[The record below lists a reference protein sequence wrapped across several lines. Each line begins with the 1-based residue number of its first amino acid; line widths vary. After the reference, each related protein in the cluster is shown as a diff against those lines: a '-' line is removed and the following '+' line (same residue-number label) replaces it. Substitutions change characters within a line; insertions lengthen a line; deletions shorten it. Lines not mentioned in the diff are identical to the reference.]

1 MEMQQAV
8 EKDNVTIEE
17 GDGEK
22 GVQIVLSAEGQKMHQ
37 FTIRTLS
44 SLVDGASGTQEQT
57 GFECLDP
64 QFTQSSLPAAS
75 SSVPELGAT
84 SVATTLSAQGE
95 EKVVLCREAVLA
107 NDSVVD
113 DAVEQPT
120 KVDDTV
126 YATVGVREQSSPVQV
141 VDMNTGLVVVNLPNP
156 LVVLNPGLQ
165 KSSDNLTD
173 SQHTNMAALLR
184 IQAMAQAGQMSNTQ
198 YMAPLP
204 KPAAKP
210 VHACSHEFCG
220 KKFTSSSHLKYH
232 EMSHTGERL
241 LKCQAV
247 GCDRTFTWPAHL
259 KYHMKTHTGERQY
272 RCPAEGCDSTFYTP
286 QRLRVHVRTHTGE
299 RPFRCTEEGC
309 GKAFT
314 TAQNLRNHTRT
325 HTGERPFACQHE
337 GCNKRFTEYSSLKK
351 HQNTHTGE
359 RQYAC
364 EVCGKQFTQS
374 GSRNTH
380 RRKHQLF
387 AIQAGEMESSELLG
401 QRTVSEDMGLSLGL
415 RQTEDILGMQGLDD
429 SESAEDSAVF
439 SHPSSDNIVTVT
451 TQLPDKSQEA
461 DQLCLSHNL
470 MTAEPQGLP
479 QSSTLSQSS
488 TANVVVVAQP
498 EAIASMATGASSYHG
513 NHSVSSEA
521 LAYGTGLLQ
530 SELSAMTQNMEVT
543 EDSHSDKS
551 TPTVEQMLDK
561 GNRQDRG
568 GQSGQAEMV
577 SKTDAEGPDS

>member
-1 MEMQQAV
+1 MEAQQAV
-8 EKDNVTIEE
+8 EKDNVTIDE

-22 GVQIVLSAEGQKMHQ
+22 GVQIVLSTEGQKMHQ

-44 SLVDGASGTQEQT
+44 SLADGASVNQEQT
-57 GFECLDP
+57 GFDCLDP
-64 QFTQSSLPAAS
+64 QFSQSSLPAAS
-75 SSVPELGAT
+75 SSVTELGAA
-84 SVATTLSAQGE
+84 SIATTLSAQEE

-107 NDSVVD
+107 NDGVVD
-113 DAVEQPT
+113 DIVAQPT
-120 KVDDTV
+120 KSEDTMF
-126 YATVGVREQSSPVQV
+126 ATVGMREQSPPVQV
-141 VDMNTGLVVVNLPNP
+141 VDMSTGLVVVNLPNP
-156 LVVLNPGLQ
+156 LVVLNSGLQ
-165 KSSDNLTD
+165 KSPDNLTD
-173 SQHTNMAALLR
+173 SQHANMAALLR

-198 YMAPLP
+198 YMAAVP

-241 LKCQAV
+241 LKCQVV

-314 TAQNLRNHTRT
+314 TAQNLRNHMRT

-364 EVCGKQFTQS
+364 DVCGKQFTQS

-387 AIQAGEMESSELLG
+387 AIQAGEMESGELLG
-401 QRTVSEDMGLSLGL
+401 QRTVSGDMGLSMGL
-415 RQTEDILGMQGLDD
+415 RQTEDILGIQGLDG
-429 SESAEDSAVF
+429 SESAEDNAVF

-461 DQLCLSHNL
+461 DQICLSHNL
-470 MTAEPQGLP
+470 MAADAQGL
-479 QSSTLSQSS
+479 SQPS

-498 EAIASMATGASSYHG
+498 AAIASMATGASSYHD
-513 NHSVSSEA
+513 NHPGSSET

-561 GNRQDRG
+561 GDRQGRLG
-568 GQSGQAEMV
+568 PTQLV
-577 SKTDAEGPDS
+577 NKTDAEGPDS